1 MNYENKNMKVILKV
15 QNDKDKKKEEER
27 VVNNCLK
34 DIKFSNE
41 NENENIDSSLLNIY
55 NLINK
60 NTKKTIND
68 LTNFSFED
76 TNKIKDFSM
85 DLKKKKVDD
94 SEIKTK
100 KLINS
105 LNKTKIYLQNKLNSI
120 QNNGDLYLN
129 ESYQNIPNLKVENNI
144 RKYNINKLKNKE
156 NIIKEKFS
164 ELQNQIELII
174 EKENNK
180 GVNRKKNI
188 IKYLEK

>member
-1 MNYENKNMKVILKV
+1 MNNENKNMKVILKV
-15 QNDKDKKKEEER
+15 QNDKDKKIEEER

-41 NENENIDSSLLNIY
+41 NENEKTDSSLLNIY

-85 DLKKKKVDD
+85 NLNKKKVNDL
-94 SEIKTK
+94 EIKTK

-105 LNKTKIYLQNKLNSI
+105 LNKTKIYLQNKFNSI

-174 EKENNK
+174 EKENNIF
-180 GVNRKKNI
+180 RKIRNKKRYI
-188 IKYLEK
+188 